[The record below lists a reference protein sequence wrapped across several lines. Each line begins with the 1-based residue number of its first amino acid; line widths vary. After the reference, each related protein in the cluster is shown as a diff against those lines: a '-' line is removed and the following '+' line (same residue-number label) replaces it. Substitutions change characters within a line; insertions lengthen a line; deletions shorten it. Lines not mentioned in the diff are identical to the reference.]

1 MNVAVIDVGSN
12 TVRLLV
18 AAPSK
23 AGLTTVARDRV
34 TLGLGACIE
43 RSGAIPSEKLDE
55 TGLCVRGLAAKARE
69 AGADLLDVLV
79 TSPGR
84 QAANGKA
91 LVAAVAQAANAPAWQ
106 LSGEDEGRLAYEG
119 ALALE
124 APDSER
130 VAVCD
135 VGGGSTQLAIG
146 SGPEPEW
153 VRSFDIGS
161 LRLTRRALTQ
171 DPPRRKTVEAAREV
185 VTEIFA
191 AETPPPVEAAFAVGG
206 SARALRRIAGRILDE
221 ESLRASIVELSRRPA
236 RESARRLDIHE
247 ARAETLLAGTVI
259 LSEVQCRLGV
269 PLRVARGGLREGAA
283 LRLLRYAAAA

>member
-1 MNVAVIDVGSN
+1 MHVAVIDVGSN

-23 AGLTTVARDRV
+23 AGLATVARDRV

-55 TGLCVRGLAAKARE
+55 TGLCVRSLAARARE
-69 AGADLLDVLV
+69 AGADLVDVLV

-84 QAANGKA
+84 QAANGEA
-91 LVAAVAQAANAPAWQ
+91 LVAAVAQAAGAPAWQ

-124 APDSER
+124 APDSAR

-146 SGPEPEW
+146 SGPEPDW

-161 LRLTRRALTQ
+161 LRLTRRALDH
-171 DPPRRKTVEAAREV
+171 DPPRRKAVDAARSVVAEV
-185 VTEIFA
+185 FA
-191 AETPPPVEAAFAVGG
+191 DASSPPVDAALAVGG
-206 SARALRRIAGRILDE
+206 SARAVKRLAGRTLD
-221 ESLRASIVELSRRPA
+221 
-236 RESARRLDIHE
+236 
-247 ARAETLLAGTVI
+247 
-259 LSEVQCRLGV
+259 
-269 PLRVARGGLREGAA
+269 
-283 LRLLRYAAAA
+283 